1 MDNYNVLVLM
11 QKDPLT
17 NEFLDTVL
25 SVQMEEGLE
34 NVSKA
39 FVSEENQ
46 ELFINLFLTTP
57 DVEDWE
63 FFGIYEEY
71 TEELYEEL
79 GGILEE
85 YEDYNP
91 AWLLKIPYAKED
103 SLNEQLIRKAVKMH
117 YSEILRLKSAI
128 LSKKEEYMRLAEES
142 NS

>member
-91 AWLLKIPYAKED
+91 AWLLENPLCQGRFIK
-103 SLNEQLIRKAVKMH
+103 RAVNQ
-117 YSEILRLKSAI
+117 KSC
-128 LSKKEEYMRLAEES
+128 
-142 NS
+142 